1 MSAFFLGKDSNETSN
16 EGDGAVYRSASL
28 KFNGEKVVWHPGT
41 SLLETTKFAS
51 LFCLMNEFEFND
63 SKPAAVIISHAKAC
77 SERCDLEKKRC
88 FEAIQFT
95 CKQQRCPEFL
105 QTCCTILDIF
115 TDMKSKSLV
124 EYLRHNQWQKLSSI
138 QPLDVFQETMVFDLI
153 DSFDLLI
160 QNRQIVLQDWAS
172 RLLCRF
178 FVYFYKC
185 MLFYM
190 YLLKEQD
197 KELRAKQLKLILNQ
211 RRNGLKASQ
220 ETSIAPLFDTIFAI
234 SGKSDFIR
242 GGQEFMVCIKADECT
257 RFDED
262 RERNLKSYAFCA
274 WSRALS
280 FNRLSISSIVHS
292 LMKLLQKCCRK
303 WASFVSKSK
312 ILTRIWKRIFNILA
326 VCTQQNRI
334 CHGHRN
340 KMQQHTLAA
349 VFQKWRQLN
358 MASRTSAKLLL
369 NTCAA
374 VFLRWSQI
382 TKMQM
387 GLASKKK
394 MVIFRIFKIW
404 KTFLASK
411 LSIANIVSVWS
422 AELSSKNAL
431 YSMKATFDGWKTWFL
446 ARWIV
451 RSNILSINK
460 NRATRAL
467 NAWMEYQ
474 ILFIQKMIKCATHV
488 KFLRDTNCIA
498 AHFLRWKFRFTC
510 KQNVKLIVIIHKM
523 RISLRVW
530 NHKCG
535 FGVFKTGPNMTSSL
549 FCLNRWKKVAVSL
562 RVKRQVFLAW
572 KNLSLRSGQL
582 KGIIESKEHVL
593 IEKCFSHLK
602 LQCKR
607 KREFRGA
614 EFSLRQLAKKVTRT
628 AKTRPN
634 PEAST
639 SKSLVDD
646 AQTISVLNRCFDQ
659 WRAAVKDDQESLF
672 MEMMFRCGELN
683 SMRRHFNRWNQSHL

>member
-1 MSAFFLGKDSNETSN
+1 MSAFFRDKNSKETSN
-16 EGDGAVYRSASL
+16 EGESTVYRSASL
-28 KFNGEKVVWHPGT
+28 KINGEKVVWYPGT

-51 LFCLMNEFEFND
+51 LFCLMNEFEFSD

-77 SERCDLEKKRC
+77 SERCDLEKQRC

-115 TDMKSKSLV
+115 TNMKSKSLV
-124 EYLRHNQWQKLSSI
+124 EYLRYNQWQKLSSI

-153 DSFDLLI
+153 DSFDLLV

-172 RLLCRF
+172 RMLCRF
-178 FVYFYKC
+178 FVCFYRC
-185 MLFYM
+185 MLLYM

-197 KELRAKQLKLILNQ
+197 KELRAKQLKLILHQ

-220 ETSIAPLFDTIFAI
+220 ETSIAPLFDPIFAI

-242 GGQEFMVCIKADECT
+242 GGQEFMACIKADEST

-312 ILTRIWKRIFNILA
+312 ILTRVWKRIFNFLA
-326 VCTQQNRI
+326 VCTQQNRV
-334 CHGHRN
+334 CHGHSN
-340 KMQQHTLAA
+340 KIQQNMLAA
-349 VFQKWRQLN
+349 VFQKWRLLN
-358 MASRTSAKLLL
+358 MASKTSAKLLL

-374 VFLRWSQI
+374 FFLR
-382 TKMQM
+382 
-387 GLASKKK
+387 
-394 MVIFRIFKIW
+394 W
-404 KTFLASK
+404 KTFLSSK

-422 AELSSKNAL
+422 AELSSKHAL
-431 YSMKATFDGWKTWFL
+431 YSMKTTFDGWKRWFL

-451 RSNILSINK
+451 RSNMLGINK
-460 NRATRAL
+460 NRTTRAL

-474 ILFIQKMIKCATHV
+474 ILFIQKMITCATRV

-498 AHFLRWKFRFTC
+498 AHFLKWKLRFTC
-510 KQNVKLIVIIHKM
+510 KQNVKLSVIIHMM

-562 RVKRQVFLAW
+562 RVKRQVFSAW
-572 KNLSLRSGQL
+572 KSLSLRFGQL
-582 KGIIESKEHVL
+582 MGMIEDKERVL
-593 IEKCFSHLK
+593 IETCFSYLK
-602 LQCKR
+602 LRCKR

-614 EFSLRQLAKKVTRT
+614 ETSLRQLAKKVICS

-634 PEAST
+634 PEALT
-639 SKSLVDD
+639 SKSLVND
-646 AQTISVLNRCFDQ
+646 AQTISVLKRCFDQ
-659 WRAAVKDDQESLF
+659 WRAAVKDYQQSLF

-683 SMRRHFNRWNQSHL
+683 SMRRHFNQWNRSHL